1 MSGERKRI
9 PVAVLEPCDQRA
21 VGRGPY
27 SRLVLLQAVHP
38 EELDSLPDEV
48 RNLSAKIRNFPAEY
62 GEGLRPQL
70 ITDVAEPNPTAD
82 PSFLRPAPT
91 TWSRPGW
98 N

>member
-1 MSGERKRI
+1 
-9 PVAVLEPCDQRA
+9 
-21 VGRGPY
+21 
-27 SRLVLLQAVHP
+27 
-38 EELDSLPDEV
+38 
-48 RNLSAKIRNFPAEY
+48 
-62 GEGLRPQL
+62 L